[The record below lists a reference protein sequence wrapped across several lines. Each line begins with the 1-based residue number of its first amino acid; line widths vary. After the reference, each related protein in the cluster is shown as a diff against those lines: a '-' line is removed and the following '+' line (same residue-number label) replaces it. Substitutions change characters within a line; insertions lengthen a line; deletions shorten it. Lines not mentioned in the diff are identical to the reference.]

1 MNLVN
6 PSFFEVDAV
15 EMAKLLLGK
24 YLHHITPKG
33 QLLARITET
42 EAYAGVTDRGSHA
55 FAGRRT
61 VRNEAMYGI
70 PGTIYVY
77 RCYGIHNML
86 NVVCGDIGDPQAVL
100 IRSVEPIKGIDIMW
114 TNRGTCKKLIHLT
127 TGPGRV
133 CQALAVGL
141 DLNQGSFVSGRL
153 QLLDGGQVPSKEL
166 ISSPRVGIGYAEAD
180 ALLPYRFYEKDEK
193 WVSAPR
199 IVDYPKRVF

>member
-6 PSFFEVDAV
+6 PSFFEVGAV

-24 YLHHITPKG
+24 YLQRNTSNG

-86 NVVCGDIGDPQAVL
+86 NVVCGASNDPQAVL
-100 IRSVEPIKGIDIMW
+100 IRAVEPIAGIAQMW
-114 TNRGTCKKLIHLT
+114 ANRVRCRKIEQLT

-133 CQALAVGL
+133 CQALAVEL
-141 DLNQGSFVSGRL
+141 DLNHGSFFDGRL
-153 QLLDGGQVPSKEL
+153 QLLEHNELPSKEL
-166 ISSPRVGIGYAEAD
+166 ISGPRVGIGYAGAD
-180 ALLPYRFYEKDEK
+180 AKLPYRFYAKGEK
-193 WVSAPR
+193 WISKPWQVN
-199 IVDYPKRVF
+199 YP